1 MLEFDLP
8 IGALQEENMAENQAE
23 NQAENLI
30 QDVSD
35 TAFWVAH
42 YRGRE
47 SQRKDALFRDP
58 LAERLAGEQG
68 SKIAA
73 SMPHSR
79 MTQWNVV
86 MRTCIIDDLIR
97 ASLAQGVD
105 TIVNLGAGLDTRPYR
120 LELPDSLHWIEADYP
135 HVIDYK
141 EQKLAGEQPHCRL
154 ERVRADLADAD
165 ARRALLERIDAQ
177 GDKILILT
185 EGVVVYLSLADAGA
199 LADDL
204 RRMQHISGWIIDYFS
219 PTAIAYREREG
230 LDARMENAPFKFKPT
245 DWFGFFAERGWQPK
259 FKRFFADEAERRGRP
274 MPVPRWLT
282 LLVRITSA
290 FAPKER
296 IKAHREFAG
305 YFLLEPVDK
314 PAKR

>member
-1 MLEFDLP
+1 
-8 IGALQEENMAENQAE
+8 MAENQAENKAE

-42 YRGRE
+42 YRGQEGLRE
-47 SQRKDALFRDP
+47 DALFHDP

-68 SKIAA
+68 SRIAA
-73 SMPHSR
+73 SMPHSQ

-97 ASLAQGVD
+97 SALDQGVD

-120 LELPDSLHWIEADYP
+120 LGLPELLNWIEADYP
-135 HVIDYK
+135 QVIDYK
-141 EQKLAGEQPHCRL
+141 EQKLAGERPLCRL
-154 ERVRADLADAD
+154 ERVRIDLADAE
-165 ARRALLERIDAQ
+165 ARKALLERIDAQ
-177 GDKILILT
+177 GRKILILT
-185 EGVVVYLSLADAGA
+185 EGVVVYLSLEDAGA

-219 PTAIAYREREG
+219 PTAIEYREREG
-230 LDARMENAPFKFKPT
+230 LDAKMEKAPFKFKPT

-259 FKRFFADEAERRGRP
+259 FKRFFADEAELRDRP

-282 LLVRITSA
+282 LLVRITGV
-290 FAPKER
+290 FAPRER

-314 PAKR
+314 QPAEP